1 MNSIW
6 PRKLITP
13 HIELGIDIDE
23 GLNILNSLGAPIS
36 ATNGKEKSFTCSTP
50 KYDVS
55 VYETEGKV
63 SSVWFNDPSGRFWS
77 KGKAKKISLYL
88 ARYGNLADWQARLN
102 NGYIQFY
109 FNDVLGLSM
118 AYGIHKDVIRFNQ
131 QGV

>member
-36 ATNGKEKSFTCSTP
+36 SINGKEKSFTCSTP

-55 VYETEGKV
+55 VYDTEGKV
-63 SSVWFNDPSGRFWS
+63 SSVWFNDPSGRVLS
-77 KGKAKKISLYL
+77 KGKAKNI
-88 ARYGNLADWQARLN
+88 AVF
-102 NGYIQFY
+102 I
-109 FNDVLGLSM
+109 
-118 AYGIHKDVIRFNQ
+118 
-131 QGV
+131 